1 MLQSIFKV
9 IYNYSRY
16 CRICYFE
23 FQQSKYK
30 LPLNVYRLS
39 FPFQMLAVTHNTDF
53 DLILVE
59 GVVAVEVESVQ
70 SLSILSRRRWC
81 VSGAP
86 RQQHWADEVEWVN
99 GDPI

>member
-1 MLQSIFKV
+1 
-9 IYNYSRY
+9 
-16 CRICYFE
+16 
-23 FQQSKYK
+23 
-30 LPLNVYRLS
+30 
-39 FPFQMLAVTHNTDF
+39 MLAVTRNTDF

-81 VSGAP
+81 VSDAP

-99 GDPI
+99 DDPI